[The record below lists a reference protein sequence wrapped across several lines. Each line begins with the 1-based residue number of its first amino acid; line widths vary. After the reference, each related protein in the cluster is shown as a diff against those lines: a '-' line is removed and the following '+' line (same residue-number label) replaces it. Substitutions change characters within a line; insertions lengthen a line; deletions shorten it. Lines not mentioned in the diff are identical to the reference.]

1 MRRPPFRLIKFPNTS
16 AHTVECLEVLLERAR
31 RGEIIGIV
39 YAAMQ
44 SNRRFFFNSC
54 GEARRNPTFA
64 AGMTSAM
71 QHGLMKQIHNEE
83 G

>member
-1 MRRPPFRLIKFPNTS
+1 MRRPPFRLITFPNTS
-16 AHTVECLEVLLERAR
+16 SHTVECLEVLLERAK

-44 SNRRFFFNSC
+44 SNRRFFLNSC

-71 QHGLMKQIHNEE
+71 HHELMKQIHREDA
-83 G
+83 